1 MIDIISSNWLWAHL
15 FPFQVVRKAIAMIQK
30 LAEDEEKYEE
40 FWDQFGTSIKL
51 GALEDTNN
59 RARLEKL
66 LRFRSSAAEGLTG
79 FEDYVS
85 RMKEGQKSIYFFAQQ
100 EDISTLKQSPLL
112 ERLLK
117 NGYEVLFMTEA
128 IDEYLFQAGSI
139 TKFEDYEIVN
149 IAKENLKLDDEE
161 VDEEEQEA
169 VKEEFKPLCD
179 YLKKTLARKIMNC
192 KVSDRL
198 TESPSALT
206 SAQWGWTANMERI
219 AKSQP
224 LADKSM
230 ASMMKSQ
237 KIMEINPTH
246 PIVVELKNRVS
257 QEGEEGEAEADLA
270 HLLYDTALLSSGY
283 EMEDPHS
290 FSARI
295 HRVMSNSLGL
305 PASVKEDVAAAEG
318 GYYEEL

>member
-1 MIDIISSNWLWAHL
+1 
-15 FPFQVVRKAIAMIQK
+15 MIQK